1 MIRQDPSVLLHMAGR
16 VPDRAG
22 QVQDAAAA
30 GPDLTATAR
39 DSAAT
44 APAPPRSGLV
54 LAAGRSARL
63 SKATGGRTKA
73 LTQLGGVPLVERA
86 VRTLFAA
93 GLERVVVVVGY
104 QAEEVSVAARLAGG
118 NVDVVR
124 ADSWELGNGSS
135 LAAALPAVAGERLF
149 VVLCGDHAF
158 ADGALDGL
166 IASGAPAV
174 LVDPSPGADAW
185 SEGMRVRIDA
195 GSAVAFRKDLDEPAI
210 DCGAFVLPP
219 EVFDA
224 QGEAAEGGDH
234 SLAGA
239 LTALARRSPIR
250 AVRLPA
256 ELWWQDIDTPQDLGV
271 ARTLVRRSLIKD
283 SDGPVSRHLNRPI
296 STRISMTLA
305 PLRLAPN
312 LLSILTFLVGLWAA
326 WSLSAGRALVGGLFV
341 QAASVL
347 DGVDGETARL
357 QDRTSRWGAFLDDV
371 LDRMVDAAI
380 VAGLWLWVWDDPSRK
395 FRVLIIAMS
404 AVGWVGIHLAGKK
417 GLPRAHQALALPGL
431 AERRPIGML
440 LGSRDVRLL
449 LVAGAAVADQPW
461 LALAAFAVS
470 YFGSFFWRIVTY
482 RLRPARPPAAVPAPH
497 QVGEAPHG
505 DLYEVG

>member
-1 MIRQDPSVLLHMAGR
+1 MV
-16 VPDRAG
+16 
-22 QVQDAAAA
+22 
-30 GPDLTATAR
+30 
-39 DSAAT
+39 
-44 APAPPRSGLV
+44 RSGVV
-54 LAAGRSARL
+54 LAAGRSERL
-63 SKATGGRTKA
+63 SKATGGRSKA

-104 QAEEVSVAARLAGG
+104 QAEDVSVAARLAGG
-118 NVDVVR
+118 KVEVVR

-135 LAAALPAVAGERLF
+135 LAAALPAIAGEGLF

-158 ADGALDGL
+158 ADGALDRL
-166 IASGAPAV
+166 IAAGQPAV
-174 LVDPSPGADAW
+174 LVDPAPVPEAW
-185 SEGMRVRIDA
+185 AEGMRVRIED

-219 EVFDA
+219 GVFDA
-224 QGEAAEGGDH
+224 QREAAAAGDH

-239 LTALARRSPIR
+239 VTALAHRERIR
-250 AVRLPA
+250 AVPLAPDR
-256 ELWWQDIDTPQDLGV
+256 WWQDIDTPQDLRV

-283 SDGPVSRHLNRPI
+283 SDGPVSRHINRPI

-326 WSLSAGRALVGGLFV
+326 WSLSASRALVGGLFV

-357 QDRTSRWGAFLDDV
+357 HDRTSRWGAFLDDV

-380 VAGLWLWVWDDPSRK
+380 VAGLWLWVWDDPSRE
-395 FRVLIIAMS
+395 FRALIIAAS

-417 GLPRAHQALALPGL
+417 GLPWAHEALALPGL
-431 AERRPIGML
+431 AQRRRLGVL
-440 LGSRDVRLL
+440 LGSRDVRLFL
-449 LVAGAAVADQPW
+449 MASAAVVDQPW

-470 YFGSFFWRIVTY
+470 YFGSFLWRIVTY
-482 RLRPARPPAAVPAPH
+482 RRRPAPSPPAVPAPH
-497 QVGEAPHG
+497 QVGETSHG